1 MTKARNKFWAAADKN
16 IFQNYDYI
24 RRNGMVAYHESTGIT
39 MSDEQMDKFYPDI
52 SIVKEAFAFTFKP
65 LPLYGFQDSSDKE
78 GRVWHPSWSDERQD
92 VFDKVKHAAIED
104 QNRRITNGM
113 ESLVGRALDVAKTQA
128 ANISQYKKEDGDEAT
143 GLPYANTWEIMDGL
157 ADELDKWGARVSNDN
172 GKMKNLASQI
182 HDMIDG
188 ISDATSGD
196 LGSLRGM
203 MSQDTSPIREEIGT
217 QLKDIEKSASSA
229 LEDLLS

>member
-1 MTKARNKFWAAADKN
+1 M
-16 IFQNYDYI
+16 
-24 RRNGMVAYHESTGIT
+24 
-39 MSDEQMDKFYPDI
+39 
-52 SIVKEAFAFTFKP
+52 
-65 LPLYGFQDSSDKE
+65 
-78 GRVWHPSWSDERQD
+78 
-92 VFDKVKHAAIED
+92 
-104 QNRRITNGM
+104 
-113 ESLVGRALDVAKTQA
+113 
-128 ANISQYKKEDGDEAT
+128 
-143 GLPYANTWEIMDGL
+143 
-157 ADELDKWGARVSNDN
+157 GARVSNDN